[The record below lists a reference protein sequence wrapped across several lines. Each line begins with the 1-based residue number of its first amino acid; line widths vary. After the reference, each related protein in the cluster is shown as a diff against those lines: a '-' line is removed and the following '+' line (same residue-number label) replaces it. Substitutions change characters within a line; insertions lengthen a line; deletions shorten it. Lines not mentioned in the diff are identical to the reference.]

1 MSQLTGDGLRPD
13 DGLDSPN
20 SLAELDDLTPDDFRD
35 DIPRRRGLSSAKW
48 RIIACLAI
56 VVAALGWVAVSGL
69 SGNLVYYLTPT
80 DISNHK
86 ADVGQRIRLGGY
98 VVPGSV
104 GRAGQLL
111 KFTVSDGTK
120 SMTVV
125 DTGSVPE
132 LFKAGQGVVVE
143 GSLGSD
149 GRFHSDTLLIK
160 HNGDYQPPSPGE
172 KPPNSANLSQGG

>member
-1 MSQLTGDGLRPD
+1 MSQLADDGVRPEDELLPD
-13 DGLDSPN
+13 DTEP
-20 SLAELDDLTPDDFRD
+20 T
-35 DIPRRRGLSSAKW
+35 PRRRRLRPAQV
-48 RIIACLAI
+48 RIMACLAI
-56 VVAALGWVAVSGL
+56 VVVALGWVAVKGL

-80 DISNHK
+80 DISQHK

-104 GRAGQLL
+104 ARDGQLL
-111 KFTVSDGTK
+111 RFTVTDGTR

-143 GSLGSD
+143 GSLGRD

-172 KPPNSANLSQGG
+172 KPPNSADLSQGG

>member
-1 MSQLTGDGLRPD
+1 MSQLTDDDVRPEDGPLPED
-13 DGLDSPN
+13 VDP
-20 SLAELDDLTPDDFRD
+20 A
-35 DIPRRRGLSSAKW
+35 PRRRRLRPAQA
-48 RIIACLAI
+48 RIVACLVI
-56 VVAALGWVAVSGL
+56 VVAALGWVAVKGL

-80 DISNHK
+80 DISQHK
-86 ADVGQRIRLGGY
+86 ADVGQRVRLGGY

-111 KFTVSDGTK
+111 KFTVTDGTR
-120 SMTVV
+120 SMTVI
-125 DTGSVPE
+125 DTGDVPE

-160 HNGDYQPPSPGE
+160 HNGDYAPPSPGE
-172 KPPNSANLSQGG
+172 KPPNSADLSQGG

>member
-1 MSQLTGDGLRPD
+1 MSQLTGDGVRP
-13 DGLDSPN
+13 G
-20 SLAELDDLTPDDFRD
+20 DDLVPEDFEPEPE
-35 DIPRRRGLSSAKW
+35 PRRRRLRPAQV

-56 VVAALGWVAVSGL
+56 VVLALGWVAIKGL

-80 DISNHK
+80 DISQHK
-86 ADVGQRIRLGGY
+86 AEVGQRIRLGGF
-98 VVPGSV
+98 VVPGTV
-104 GRAGQLL
+104 GHDGQLL
-111 KFTVSDGTK
+111 KFTVTDGTK

-143 GSLGSD
+143 GSLGKD
-149 GRFHSDTLLIK
+149 GKFHSDTVLIK

-172 KPPNSANLSQGG
+172 KPPNSADLSQGG

>member
-1 MSQLTGDGLRPD
+1 MTPVTGDGVAPGPD
-13 DGLDSPN
+13 LDS
-20 SLAELDDLTPDDFRD
+20 LTPDDFPLD
-35 DIPRRRGLSSAKW
+35 PAPRKRGLRSAQW
-48 RIIACLAI
+48 RIVACLAV
-56 VVAALGWVAVSGL
+56 VVAALGWVAISGL

-80 DISNHK
+80 DISQHK
-86 ADVGQRIRLGGY
+86 ADVGQRVRLGGY

-104 GRAGQLL
+104 GRDGQLL
-111 KFTVSDGTK
+111 RFTVSDGTRT
-120 SMTVV
+120 MVVV

-143 GSLGSD
+143 GALGAD

-160 HNGDYQPPSPGE
+160 HDGNYQPPSPGE